1 MAIRDTSLQQSLY
14 LYGATTQPLTAFTF
28 GSELLCVTTFP
39 HSKGGVPMPEPS
51 AAVKETRG
59 RRVFT
64 AGAILL
70 VILGLVHS
78 LSLIKAP
85 VPSNDTERQLLDL
98 MSNYRFDLMGS
109 QRSMND
115 MFRGFSISFMLAAL
129 VLGLLD
135 LVLRRERT
143 QLLKRIA
150 LVNVLWLA
158 AMTGVSLRYFFAA
171 PTSFLVAALLVFL
184 LAWLTLPSAATN

>member
-1 MAIRDTSLQQSLY
+1 
-14 LYGATTQPLTAFTF
+14 
-28 GSELLCVTTFP
+28 
-39 HSKGGVPMPEPS
+39 MPESS
-51 AAVKETRG
+51 ATPKEKRG

-70 VILGLVHS
+70 IILGLVHS
-78 LSLIKAP
+78 LSLIKAL

-98 MSNYRFDLMGS
+98 MSNYKFDLMGS
-109 QRSMND
+109 QRSMDNL
-115 MFRGFSISFMLAAL
+115 FRGFSISFMLAAL
-129 VLGLLD
+129 GLGVLD

-150 LVNVLWLA
+150 LVNALWLA
-158 AMTGVSLRYFFAA
+158 AMTSVSLRYFFAA

-184 LAWLTLPSAATN
+184 LAWSTLPAGDGN

>member
-1 MAIRDTSLQQSLY
+1 
-14 LYGATTQPLTAFTF
+14 
-28 GSELLCVTTFP
+28 
-39 HSKGGVPMPEPS
+39 MPEPS
-51 AAVKETRG
+51 AASREKRG

-98 MSNYRFDLMGS
+98 MSNYKFDLMGS
-109 QRSMND
+109 ERSMDNLL
-115 MFRGFSISFMLAAL
+115 RGFSISFMLAAL

-135 LVLRRERT
+135 LVLRRERP

-150 LVNVLWLA
+150 LLNVVWLA
-158 AMTGVSLRYFFAA
+158 AMTSVSLRYFFAA
-171 PTSFLVAALLVFL
+171 PTSFLVAALTVFL
-184 LAWLTLPSAATN
+184 LAWLTLPSAATA

>member
-1 MAIRDTSLQQSLY
+1 MA
-14 LYGATTQPLTAFTF
+14 
-28 GSELLCVTTFP
+28 
-39 HSKGGVPMPEPS
+39 EPS
-51 AAVKETRG
+51 ATTKEKRG

-70 VILGLVHS
+70 IILGLVHS

-98 MSNYRFDLMGS
+98 MSNYKFDLMGS
-109 QRSMND
+109 QRSMDNL
-115 MFRGFSISFMLAAL
+115 FLGFSISFMLAAL
-129 VLGLLD
+129 ALGALD
-135 LVLRRERT
+135 LVLRRERAH
-143 QLLKRIA
+143 LLNRIA

-158 AMTGVSLRYFFAA
+158 AMTGVSLRYFFAF
-171 PTSFLVAALLVFL
+171 PTSFLAAALLVFL

>member
-1 MAIRDTSLQQSLY
+1 
-14 LYGATTQPLTAFTF
+14 
-28 GSELLCVTTFP
+28 
-39 HSKGGVPMPEPS
+39 MPEPS
-51 AAVKETRG
+51 ATAREKRG

-98 MSNYRFDLMGS
+98 MANYKFDLMGS
-109 QRSMND
+109 GRSMDNL
-115 MFRGFSISFMLAAL
+115 FRGFSISFMLAAL
-129 VLGLLD
+129 VIGLLD

-150 LVNVLWLA
+150 LLNVVWLA
-158 AMTGVSLRYFFAA
+158 AMTGVSLRYFFAV
-171 PTSFLVAALLVFL
+171 PTSFLVVALTVFL
-184 LAWLTLPSAATN
+184 LGWLTLPPASTN

>member
-1 MAIRDTSLQQSLY
+1 
-14 LYGATTQPLTAFTF
+14 
-28 GSELLCVTTFP
+28 
-39 HSKGGVPMPEPS
+39 MPEPS
-51 AAVKETRG
+51 AASREKRG

-85 VPSNDTERQLLDL
+85 VPSNGTERQLLDL
-98 MSNYRFDLMGS
+98 MSNYKFDLMGS
-109 QRSMND
+109 ERSMDNLL
-115 MFRGFSISFMLAAL
+115 RGFSISFMLAAL

-135 LVLRRERT
+135 LVLRRERP

-150 LVNVLWLA
+150 LLNVVWLA
-158 AMTGVSLRYFFAA
+158 AMTSVSLRYFFAA
-171 PTSFLVAALLVFL
+171 PTSFLVAALTVFL
-184 LAWLTLPSAATN
+184 LAWLTLPSAATA